1 MLELFIEVCKLFQ
14 DKVML
19 NKKKEKKKKKR
30 TVHWCIKSL
39 KTRLI

>member
-19 NKKKEKKKKKR
+19 NKKKEKKKKENCALVYK
-30 TVHWCIKSL
+30 KSEN
-39 KTRLI
+39 

>member
-19 NKKKEKKKKKR
+19 NKKKEKKKKKENCAL
-30 TVHWCIKSL
+30 VYKKSEN
-39 KTRLI
+39 